1 MRSSS
6 LGVKIISGALAYA
19 LSLATAGQQRKT
31 HPAQKPTPAT
41 TATRTAAQPEIY
53 ADAIRENNIGIALME
68 RHQFP
73 DALARFQRACVLN
86 PTSDFGCVNMGI
98 ALLNMKAYDNAANI
112 LSKSA
117 ERDPQNPRSLFNLG
131 LLARETGKL
140 DEAKA
145 DFEKIAAIDPDDA
158 DTHYF
163 LGYLAAENQQYDK
176 AAAEFNH
183 AIELNPFHASA
194 EYGLSQAEGH
204 LGDATAS
211 QEHLERFQ
219 HITRTGLGKPIRYL
233 YGEQGKYSLAEE
245 MTAPP
250 QAAPPA
256 IPVHFVD
263 VTATSGLPHQ
273 AAATVATRTL
283 ASAAK
288 SNPPSLAQF
297 LGSGACV
304 LDYDGDGMPDIFLVN
319 ADGKGRA
326 ALYRNVGKG
335 KFVDVTKAARIDFVG
350 NGTGCAVGDYD
361 NDGHPDLAIGS
372 SDGVKL
378 YHNQGD
384 GTFADVT
391 EQAGVRTG
399 GFVLGLTFVDYD
411 GDGDLDLYIARFNDF
426 PLKHPGQPFVFPF
439 DSASAGNVLWRN
451 QGNGTFAE
459 VASELGLGG
468 SAPSVGAIAID
479 TRNSGAIDLL
489 LTGWSKFPA
498 LLLNPREGAFQP
510 ISPWAISMP
519 GPTVGAVAADF
530 NRDGWLDL
538 AFTHW
543 APPGLTVWRNSGGK
557 SFERVPLVGPGWMR
571 GWGVAPIDYD
581 NDGWVDLVA
590 VGENFAGEGRIILYR
605 NEGSAGFHNVTQEA
619 GLEKIVL
626 KNPRSVIAFD
636 FDGEGATDLLIT
648 QNGLPPIL
656 LKNEGGAKNN
666 SLRFALGGDPDN
678 RLGIGA
684 RAEVYEGAF
693 RETVAMSGASGYLG
707 QGPQEISVGLGSQ
720 GAADV
725 VRIQWPGGAV
735 QGEMQ
740 FPGGKRGVISEG
752 SNR

>member
-6 LGVKIISGALAYA
+6 LALKTISGALVCA

-31 HPAQKPTPAT
+31 RPAQKPAAAAAAT
-41 TATRTAAQPEIY
+41 KTAAQPEIY
-53 ADAIRENNIGIALME
+53 ADAIRENNIGMALME

-73 DALARFQRACVLN
+73 DALAHFQRACVMN
-86 PTSDFGCVNMGI
+86 PTSDVGCVNMGI
-98 ALLNMKAYDNAANI
+98 ALLNMKAYDDAANI

-117 ERDPQNPRSLFNLG
+117 ERDPQNPRPWFNLA
-131 LLARETGKL
+131 LLARESGKL
-140 DEAKA
+140 DQAKA
-145 DFEKIAAIDPDDA
+145 DFEKVAAIDPDDA

-163 LGYLAAENQQYDK
+163 LGYLATENQKYEK
-176 AAAEFNH
+176 AAEEFKR

-194 EYGLSQAEGH
+194 EYGFAQTEGH
-204 LGDATAS
+204 LGDTAGANAH
-211 QEHLERFQ
+211 QERYQ
-219 HITRTGLGKPIRYL
+219 HITRTGLGQPIRYL

-245 MTAPP
+245 MAAPP
-250 QAAPPA
+250 QPAPAA

-273 AAATVATRTL
+273 TLAAVATRTRTDPT
-283 ASAAK
+283 K

-304 LDYDGDGMPDIFLVN
+304 LDYDGDGQPDIFLVN

-326 ALYRNVGKG
+326 ALYRNAGKG
-335 KFVDVTKAARIDFVG
+335 KFVDVTKAAKIDFVG

-372 SDGVKL
+372 SDGVTL

-391 EQAGVRTG
+391 EEAGVRTG

-411 GDGDLDLYIARFNDF
+411 GDGDLDLYVTRFDDF
-426 PLKHPGQPFVFPF
+426 PLKHPGQPFVFPY
-439 DSASAGNVLWRN
+439 DSAPSGNVLWRN
-451 QGNGTFAE
+451 QGNGRFTD
-459 VASELGLGG
+459 VTSELGLAGN
-468 SAPSVGAIAID
+468 APSVGAIGID
-479 TRNSGAIDLL
+479 TRNSCAIDIL

-510 ISPWAISMP
+510 ASPWAISMP
-519 GPTVGAVAADF
+519 GPTAGAVAADF

-543 APPGLTVWRNSGGK
+543 APPGLSVWRNVAGK
-557 SFERVPLVGPGWMR
+557 SFERVTLVGPGWMR

-605 NEGSAGFHNVTQEA
+605 NEGTAGFHNVTQEA
-619 GLEKIVL
+619 GLEKIAL
-626 KNPRSVIAFD
+626 KNPRAVIAFD
-636 FDGEGATDLLIT
+636 FDGDGATDLLIT
-648 QNGLPPIL
+648 QNGLSPIL
-656 LKNEGGAKNN
+656 LRNEGGAENN
-666 SLRFALGGDPDN
+666 SLLLALNGDPDN

-684 RAEVYEGAF
+684 RAQVFEGALK
-693 RETVAMSGASGYLG
+693 ETATVTGASGYLG
-707 QGPQEISVGLGSQ
+707 QGPQEIAVGLGAEGS
-720 GAADV
+720 ADV
-725 VRIQWPGGAV
+725 VRIRWPSGAEQDELQV
-735 QGEMQ
+735 LS
-740 FPGGKRGVISEG
+740 GKRTVVSEG
-752 SNR
+752 PNR